1 LFLILCIGLVSI
13 ASLCLFLSCWL
24 PIQSTVGF
32 IPRMYPNLCTLLF
45 LSECW
50 WDDVNRFFYPLK
62 LKLNLYSSFPQQF
75 NQSRFQNRTL
85 KKLWSTN
92 LLSTK
97 KQTRRKNVKTEF
109 HLLNKMTRY
118 LKLILGKMEGLVFF
132 RLKQKMSAISSS
144 YLIWIFI
151 YLEWLCGKAG
161 KRMKFWKIITITI
174 SSIDSILFMYMF
186 INILCSYEKLL
197 RGVKKLKSQEE
208 TYRNQEILW
217 QILNF
222 IHN

>member
-1 LFLILCIGLVSI
+1 
-13 ASLCLFLSCWL
+13 
-24 PIQSTVGF
+24 
-32 IPRMYPNLCTLLF
+32 M
-45 LSECW
+45 
-50 WDDVNRFFYPLK
+50 
-62 LKLNLYSSFPQQF
+62 KLNLYSSFPQQF

-144 YLIWIFI
+144 YLIWIFR

-197 RGVKKLKSQEE
+197 RGVKKLKSQKE